1 MTTSPDSTHLIPL
14 TLSDLENVSGGEVE
28 SITREVFEK
37 MSDNGEWGHPGYGD
51 QGQFF

>member
-1 MTTSPDSTHLIPL
+1 MITSPDSPNLVPL
-14 TLSDLENVSGGEVE
+14 TLSDLGVVPVGEVE

-37 MSDNGEWGHPGYGD
+37 MSDNGEWGQPGYGD